1 MSFIWVNF
9 LWFLLAI
16 PAMVGLYLLILARKK
31 RAAVR
36 YANLNMVRAA
46 MGTGSRFR
54 RHVPPV
60 LLLTAL
66 TVMLLATARPQM
78 VLTLPS
84 LTSDVML
91 TLDVSGSMRAA
102 DVEPTRIEAAQLAAK
117 KFIEMQPHDV
127 KIGITAFA
135 GTAFLVQSPT
145 LSREDL
151 VATIDRL
158 QLQRGTALGS
168 GILISLKTLFP
179 DADIDLG
186 QGGPRDQ
193 VQQQRG
199 QQLGQPGTPGRP
211 EPKPHTAVLPGTYQ
225 KSIIIA
231 LTDGNTNAG
240 VDPLVA
246 ARLAGDYGVKV
257 FTVGFGSQP
266 GGGVAEFGG
275 QRQRSVLNEE
285 ALRQVAEIT
294 RGAYF
299 HASSADELVEVY
311 KTLNREFFTETKET
325 EVTALFAG
333 IAAAL
338 TLLSA
343 ALSLLW
349 FNRVF

>member
-1 MSFIWVNF
+1 
-9 LWFLLAI
+9 
-16 PAMVGLYLLILARKK
+16 
-31 RAAVR
+31 
-36 YANLNMVRAA
+36 
-46 MGTGSRFR
+46 
-54 RHVPPV
+54 
-60 LLLTAL
+60 
-66 TVMLLATARPQM
+66 M

-84 LTSDVML
+84 RTSDVML

-102 DVEPTRIEAAQLAAK
+102 DIEPTRIEAAQLAAK

-127 KIGITAFA
+127 KVGVTVFA

-145 LSREDL
+145 LSREEL
-151 VATIDRL
+151 IGTIDRL

-168 GILISLKTLFP
+168 GILISLKTIFP

-186 QGGPRDQ
+186 AGPRDQ
-193 VQQQRG
+193 MQQQRG
-199 QQLGQPGTPGRP
+199 QQLGPLGTPGRP
-211 EPKPHTAVLPGTYQ
+211 EPKPHTPVLPGTYNNA
-225 KSIIIA
+225 IIIA

-240 VDPLVA
+240 VDPLQA

-275 QRQRSVLNEE
+275 QRQRSILNED

-311 KTLNREFFTETKET
+311 KALNREFFTETKET
-325 EVTALFAG
+325 EVTAFFAG